1 MHAGRG
7 FGHKPNDFGTAGPFS
22 LPLILPSLCTMTTV
36 TSPLE
41 HLAEEY
47 AAWWIDILGE
57 HNHIGGADATRWL
70 LDRAKLAPGRAMID
84 CGAFVGASAR
94 LAASTTGATAVAA
107 DLNSEFLAVGRQLPA
122 GDLVHW
128 VTANSRRLPVR
139 DGTFHS
145 AWVLDSDIS
154 LAELTRIT
162 TSDATLCLCCEVPV
176 DGRGGVEAFIDEV
189 EYHGWKMA
197 AHRQMSLEATN
208 TWRAAEADLV
218 RRRPYFEAR
227 YGTRPYLAQLDML
240 GNLVLSYER
249 LEQGHGL
256 FVFERR

>member
-1 MHAGRG
+1 
-7 FGHKPNDFGTAGPFS
+7 
-22 LPLILPSLCTMTTV
+22 MTTL

-57 HNHIGGADATRWL
+57 HNHIGGADATHWL
-70 LDRAKLAPGRAMID
+70 LERARLAPGRAMLD
-84 CGAFVGASAR
+84 CGAFVGAAAR
-94 LAASTTGATAVAA
+94 MAATTTGATAVAC
-107 DLNSEFLAVGRQLPA
+107 DLNSDFLAAGRQMD
-122 GDLVHW
+122 GGELVHW
-128 VTANSRRLPVR
+128 VAANSRRLPFR
-139 DGTFHS
+139 DGAFQS

-154 LAELTRIT
+154 LSELTRIT
-162 TSDATLCLCCEVPV
+162 SPGATLCLCCEVPV
-176 DGRGGVEAFIDEV
+176 DGRGGVEAFIDELGD
-189 EYHGWKMA
+189 YGWTMA

-208 TWRAAEADLV
+208 TWRTAEADLV

-240 GNLVLSYER
+240 GSLVQSYER

>member
-1 MHAGRG
+1 
-7 FGHKPNDFGTAGPFS
+7 
-22 LPLILPSLCTMTTV
+22 MTTV

-41 HLAEEY
+41 HLAADY

-70 LDRAKLAPGRAMID
+70 LDRAKLAPGRRMID
-84 CGAFVGASAR
+84 CRANVRASPG
-94 LAASTTGATAVAA
+94 LAASATGATAVAS
-107 DLNSEFLAVGRQLPA
+107 DINPDFLAVGRQLPG

-162 TSDATLCLCCEVPV
+162 TLDATLCLCCEVPV

-189 EYHGWKMA
+189 EHYGWKMA
-197 AHRQMSLEATN
+197 AHRQMSLDATN

-218 RRRPYFEAR
+218 RRRPYFEER